1 MNITILFTPWAKEN
15 RYTYIFSVD
24 PALPKE
30 TFQMKEIF
38 IPNSD
43 YKIAMFFSASGEE
56 ELLNGTYLLW
66 QPDIQAQTK
75 GETMQL
81 NVQTG
86 KLSYQ
91 EGESVIISDALPFP
105 RMAFYA
111 NNYPTFM
118 RIAVIT
124 VLLLFSLLAYV
135 LLKRRKN

>member
-1 MNITILFTPWAKEN
+1 MAF
-15 RYTYIFSVD
+15 FSV
-24 PALPKE
+24 LI
-30 TFQMKEIF
+30 IF
-38 IPNSD
+38 HDSRSR
-43 YKIAMFFSASGEE
+43 FFSSSENTNHSILTE
-56 ELLNGTYLLW
+56 
-66 QPDIQAQTK
+66 
-75 GETMQL
+75 ETMQL

-124 VLLLFSLLAYV
+124 VLLLFSFLAYV